1 MKSSSTPWFLKYQL
15 KFLVWYGVYFHPQCS
30 HPGAH
35 KYCQLRKVDTKQV
48 RKGQNVVHSAPPS
61 LTQCYFFLILSLPEA
76 ILFRYSLISNPD
88 TLILSHL
95 VMNNVVGIFIH
106 YENIYQTTIWFR
118 LWVDVGPALQKL
130 LIREKNIMGKQ
141 INNTIQNV
149 PVPPLAKG
157 LLQPQLELSWIK
169 LITDHLHN

>member
-15 KFLVWYGVYFHPQCS
+15 NLLVWYGVYFHPQCS

-48 RKGQNVVHSAPPS
+48 RKGQNVGHSAPPS

-106 YENIYQTTIWFR
+106 YENIYQATT
-118 LWVDVGPALQKL
+118 LSQALSRCGSCPPEAANQ
-130 LIREKNIMGKQ
+130 REEHYG
-141 INNTIQNV
+141 
-149 PVPPLAKG
+149 
-157 LLQPQLELSWIK
+157 
-169 LITDHLHN
+169 